1 MTDKIEEQVNET
13 PSFKH
18 ALESKTVWVNI
29 IAFIAFLVQ
38 RKYGFVVEE
47 SVQAQILGL
56 INIGLRTIT
65 KDPVRWSK

>member
-1 MTDKIEEQVNET
+1 MTDKVEEQANET

-29 IAFIAFLVQ
+29 IAFVAFLVQ

>member
-1 MTDKIEEQVNET
+1 MTDKVEDKVEE
-13 PSFKH
+13 PSSFKH

-29 IAFIAFLVQ
+29 IAFVAFLLQ
-38 RKYGFVVEE
+38 RKYGFIVDE
-47 SVQAQILGL
+47 SVQAQILGV